1 MTANLIMVKLPL
13 NRIVSKA
20 GADFISINSKNLYL
34 NTPLKL
40 FEYLKFKLD
49 KFPEDFIKQYKLK
62 EKPTHDG
69 YVYIELW
76 KGVYGLPQAGLI
88 VKQFLDNQLDK
99 QGYLQSRFTPVFWK
113 NKWRPLHFTLV
124 VDDFE
129 VKYVV
134 KKHIKKLIEVM

>member
-1 MTANLIMVKLPL
+1 M
-13 NRIVSKA
+13 
-20 GADFISINSKNLYL
+20 
-34 NTPLKL
+34 
-40 FEYLKFKLD
+40 
-49 KFPEDFIKQYKLK
+49 
-62 EKPTHDG
+62 
-69 YVYIELW
+69 
-76 KGVYGLPQAGLI
+76 
-88 VKQFLDNQLDK
+88 KQFLDNQLDK